1 MPLDPYFTER
11 FRALRQLAVGDPAD
25 PATQAAQRFLHT
37 APTWH
42 DPEITVSEAIIPG
55 PHGPIPLRIYRPPA
69 DPTSVLLWAHGG
81 GFRHGDLA
89 MPEAHMVS
97 GELARRAGAY
107 VVSVGYR
114 LATDGLRYPVPIDD
128 VHAAWSWLCTE
139 GLPGA
144 APNRLALGGASA
156 GAALAL
162 ATALR
167 ARDAAARTP
176 DVLLLGYPFAH
187 FPNPALDQETAREMA
202 TLPAFVRHGPEA
214 VEDMVRNYVGRISDL
229 PRDALPGAARLDGLP
244 PTYMLLCEYDDLRPS
259 GELLARQLS
268 DLNVP
273 VRCWLARGMAHGH
286 LNQMADLPAISESL
300 DFFAE
305 ALGGGSR
312 AG

>member
-1 MPLDPYFTER
+1 MPLDPFFTER
-11 FRALRQLAVGDPAD
+11 FRALQQLAVGDPAD
-25 PATQAAQRFLHT
+25 PVTQAAQHFLQT
-37 APTWH
+37 VPTWH
-42 DPEITVSEAIIPG
+42 DPEITVSEATIPG
-55 PHGPIPLRIYRPPA
+55 PHGPIPLRVYRPPA

-97 GELARRAGAY
+97 GELARRAGAH

-139 GLPGA
+139 GLPDA
-144 APNRLALGGASA
+144 APERWALGGASA

-167 ARDAAARTP
+167 ARDGAARTP
-176 DVLLLGYPFAH
+176 DALLLAYPFAH
-187 FPNPALDQETAREMA
+187 FPNPALDHATAHEMA
-202 TLPAFVRHGPEA
+202 TLPAFARHSPEA

-244 PTYMLLCEYDDLRPS
+244 PTCVLLCEYDDLRPS

-268 DLNVP
+268 DLNVS
-273 VRCWLARGMAHGH
+273 VRCRLARGMAHGH

-305 ALGGGSR
+305 ALR
-312 AG
+312 